1 MTLDDFN
8 EKYKDYL
15 ERGHY
20 GLDIDNPKVIEYL
33 DGKFQQFIKVSGFKF
48 TQIIMKFNFVCFY
61 AIKIDQQ
68 INEVEREILRIIKE
82 AND

>member
-33 DGKFQQFIKVSGFKF
+33 DGKFQEFIKVSGFKF
-48 TQIIMKFNFVCFY
+48 TQIKMKFNFVCFY